1 MRNLSLNANAIAA
14 VLALGTV
21 VAFAAM
27 IVTQLL
33 PLLEVR

>member
-27 IVTQLL
+27 IATHLV
-33 PLLEVR
+33 PLLGR